1 MEQVL
6 KTDLGGEKGAGGVA
20 ATAGGRPAVAPSDAA
35 SPGCAATADP
45 HFAEILEIADDA
57 IITVNAAQ
65 SITLFN
71 RGAERIF
78 GYKVEEALG
87 RPLETLLPDRFRN
100 HHRGL
105 IQGFAVA
112 PDAARVMAERR
123 EIYGRRKDGSEF
135 PAEASIAKLILDT
148 GLVFT
153 VILRDVTARKAA
165 EAALQRAH
173 DELEIRVRE
182 RTAELRDSNRRLA
195 QQARELARSNADLE
209 QFAYVAS
216 HDLQEPLRM
225 VASYT
230 QLLVKRYRGRID
242 ADADDFLNF
251 IVDGALRMQRLINDL
266 LAFSR
271 VGTRGGELQPTSL
284 ATVMQR
290 VLTNLKA
297 GIDESRAAIRVDKL
311 PIVWAD
317 ATQMELLLQNLV
329 SNAIKFRGAA
339 PPTIHIAAQREDGAW
354 QVAVSDQGIGIDPQ
368 YADRIFVIFQR
379 LHTTADYPGTGI
391 GLAICKRIVER
402 HGGRIWVSSEPGR
415 GSSFCFT
422 LPDREEIPHE
432 SSHPSDQDPAGRR

>member
-1 MEQVL
+1 MEQAL
-6 KTDLGGEKGAGGVA
+6 KTDVGSEKSAIGVA
-20 ATAGGRPAVAPSDAA
+20 STASGEPAAALRDEA
-35 SPGCAATADP
+35 SPGAAATADP

-65 SITLFN
+65 AITMFN

-87 RPLETLLPDRFRN
+87 RPLEILLPDRFRSS
-100 HHRGL
+100 HRGL

-135 PAEASIAKLILDT
+135 PAEASIAKLVLAT

-165 EAALQRAH
+165 EVALQRAH

-242 ADADDFLNF
+242 ADADDFLNY

-271 VGTRGGELQPTSL
+271 VGTRGRELEPTPL
-284 ATVMQR
+284 AAVMQR
-290 VLTNLKA
+290 VLANLKA
-297 GIDESRAAIRVDKL
+297 GIDESRAVISVDEL
-311 PIVWAD
+311 PTVWAD

-339 PPTIHIAAQREDGAW
+339 PPAIRIAALRGDGEW
-354 QVAVSDQGIGIDPQ
+354 QLSVADQGIGIDPQ
-368 YADRIFVIFQR
+368 YAERIFVIFQR
-379 LHTTADYPGTGI
+379 LHTAADYPGTGI

-422 LPDREEIPHE
+422 LPDRESP
-432 SSHPSDQDPAGRR
+432 

>member
-1 MEQVL
+1 MEQALRMDVG
-6 KTDLGGEKGAGGVA
+6 GGESAIGVA
-20 ATAGGRPAVAPSDAA
+20 STAGGGPAAA
-35 SPGCAATADP
+35 LRDEASSGAAATADP

-65 SITLFN
+65 AITMFN

-78 GYKVEEALG
+78 GYKVDEALG
-87 RPLETLLPDRFRN
+87 RPLEILLPDRFRSS
-100 HHRGL
+100 HRGL
-105 IQGFAVA
+105 VEGFAVA

-135 PAEASIAKLILDT
+135 PAEASIAKLALDT

-230 QLLVKRYRGRID
+230 QLLVRRYRGRID

-271 VGTRGGELQPTSL
+271 VGTRGRELEPTPL
-284 ATVMQR
+284 AAVMQR
-290 VLTNLKA
+290 VLANLKA
-297 GIDESRAAIRVDKL
+297 GIDESRAVISVDEL
-311 PIVWAD
+311 PTVWAD

-329 SNAIKFRGAA
+329 GNAIKFHGAA
-339 PPTIHIAAQREDGAW
+339 PPAIRIAAQRGDGEW
-354 QVAVSDQGIGIDPQ
+354 QLSVADQGIGIDPQ
-368 YADRIFVIFQR
+368 YAERIFVIFQR
-379 LHTTADYPGTGI
+379 LHTAADYPGTGI

-422 LPDREEIPHE
+422 LPDGE
-432 SSHPSDQDPAGRR
+432 PS

>member
-1 MEQVL
+1 M
-6 KTDLGGEKGAGGVA
+6 KTDLGGEKGASGVA
-20 ATAGGRPAVAPSDAA
+20 ATASGRPAVAPSDEP
-35 SPGCAATADP
+35 SPCGTATADP
-45 HFAEILEIADDA
+45 HFAEILDIADDA

-65 SITLFN
+65 TITLFN

-78 GYKVEEALG
+78 GYKVEEVLG
-87 RPLETLLPDRFRN
+87 RPLEILLPDRFRN
-100 HHRGL
+100 NHRGL

-112 PDAARVMAERR
+112 SDAARVMAERR
-123 EIYGRRKDGSEF
+123 EIYGCRKDGSEF
-135 PAEASIAKLILDT
+135 PAEASIAKLVLDT

-165 EAALQRAH
+165 AAALQRAH

-242 ADADDFLNF
+242 ADADDFLNY

-271 VGTRGGELQPTSL
+271 VGTRGGKPEPTSL

-290 VLTNLKA
+290 VRTNLKA
-297 GIDESRAAIRVDKL
+297 GIDESRAVIRVDEL
-311 PIVWAD
+311 PTVWAD

-329 SNAIKFRGAA
+329 SNAIKFRRAVPPAIHVAA
-339 PPTIHIAAQREDGAW
+339 RREGGAW
-354 QVAVSDQGIGIDPQ
+354 QIEVADQGIGIDAQ
-368 YADRIFVIFQR
+368 YAERIFVIFQR
-379 LHTTADYPGTGI
+379 LHTAADYPGTGI

-402 HGGRIWVSSEPGR
+402 HGGRIWVSSEPGE

-422 LPDREEIPHE
+422 LPDREETHHE
-432 SSHPSDQDPAGRR
+432 SLHSSDQDPAGRR

>member
-1 MEQVL
+1 L
-6 KTDLGGEKGAGGVA
+6 KTDLRGEKGAIDMA
-20 ATAGGRPAVAPSDAA
+20 STAGGGSAAALREDASAGDAA
-35 SPGCAATADP
+35 PADP

-65 SITLFN
+65 AITMFN

-78 GYKVEEALG
+78 GYKVDEALG
-87 RPLETLLPDRFRN
+87 RPLEILLPDRFRSS
-100 HHRGL
+100 HRGL

-135 PAEASIAKLILDT
+135 PAEASIAKLVLDT

-242 ADADDFLNF
+242 ADADDFLNY

-271 VGTRGGELQPTSL
+271 VGTRGRELETTPL
-284 ATVMQR
+284 AAVIQR
-290 VLTNLKA
+290 VLANLKA
-297 GIDESRAAIRVDKL
+297 GIDESHAVISVDAL
-311 PIVWAD
+311 PTVWAD

-339 PPTIHIAAQREDGAW
+339 PPAIRVAAQRGDGEW
-354 QVAVSDQGIGIDPQ
+354 QLSVTDQGIGIDPQ
-368 YADRIFVIFQR
+368 YAERIFVIFQR
-379 LHTTADYPGTGI
+379 LHTAADYPGTGI

-402 HGGRIWVSSEPGR
+402 HGGRIWVSAEPGR

-422 LPDREEIPHE
+422 LPDREEIHHE